1 MTGSRAARAGA
12 AVAVAIS
19 LLVAGCAG
27 PRSDATTSD
36 VSGCAA
42 VLPLAR
48 DVVHGHGT
56 LTEIRKISRADLDAL
71 TREAGVTPPPP
82 TVRHP
87 PRPPAANP
95 PRPAAANPTGPP
107 LPKTCLIVYQG
118 HYPPGA
124 VSGATPPALAGDYA
138 LIVLRVRHPSVTR
151 VLLTDR
157 LPAAATHRPWWHF
170 F

>member
-1 MTGSRAARAGA
+1 MTGSRAARTGA

-56 LTEIRKISRADLDAL
+56 LAAIRKISRADLDAL

-82 TVRHP
+82 TVGYP
-87 PRPPAANP
+87 PRPTRPGRP
-95 PRPAAANPTGPP
+95 PRT
-107 LPKTCLIVYQG
+107 
-118 HYPPGA
+118 PPGR
-124 VSGATPPALAGDYA
+124 PCRRPA
-138 LIVLRVRHPSVTR
+138 
-151 VLLTDR
+151 
-157 LPAAATHRPWWHF
+157 
-170 F
+170 